1 MALCTQTD
9 IEELLQ
15 LQFGNPVDGAIQQY
29 IAFSG
34 AAIETYLGYPV
45 EEGARTEVF
54 DGWRILGSK
63 LWLLNIPV
71 SSITT
76 VDERVGSDSP
86 VTLVVDEDFVFI
98 PGQDSLIRIWDGNF
112 EREREWG
119 HGLRNITVAYQ
130 SGYSTVPEE
139 IKIICARVAGRM
151 FLEGAAFAQNDN
163 VGIVR
168 EAIGDYRVSYADPAI
183 EKVGSGDWLT
193 EHDRSI
199 LSRYRRLLYA

>member
-15 LQFGNPVDGAIQQY
+15 IQFGNPVDGAVQAY
-29 IAFSG
+29 IDFSG

-45 EEGARTEVF
+45 EEGARTEVV

-63 LWLLNIPV
+63 LWLLNVPV

-76 VDERVGSDSP
+76 IVEVVGGDP
-86 VTLVVDEDFVFI
+86 NTLVADDDFVFI
-98 PGQDSLIRIWDGNF
+98 PGQDVLVRIWEGNF
-112 EREREWG
+112 ERNREWG
-119 HGLRNITVAYQ
+119 HGLQNITVDYV
-130 SGYSTVPEE
+130 SGYATIPEE
-139 IKIICARVAGRM
+139 IKVICARVAGRM

-183 EKVGSGDWLT
+183 EKIGSGDWLT
-193 EHDRSI
+193 DHDRSI
-199 LSRYRRLLYA
+199 LGRYRRLLYA